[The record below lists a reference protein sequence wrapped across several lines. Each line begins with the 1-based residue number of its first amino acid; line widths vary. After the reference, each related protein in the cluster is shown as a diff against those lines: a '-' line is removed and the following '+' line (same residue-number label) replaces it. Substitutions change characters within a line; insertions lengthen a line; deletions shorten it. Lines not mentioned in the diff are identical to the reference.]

1 MTVFQAGKSQYPA
14 ITIAEFLALPDDDTN
29 TYQLT
34 GTITVVRHS
43 TYGNFE
49 MKDETGTVYVY
60 GLKDK
65 NGENVFT
72 PLGLKKGDKVT
83 LHGTRNV
90 HNGTVEVHDAVYES
104 HIKGEDIPDVIEE
117 VTIAEFLEKPVSTDV
132 WYKLTG
138 KITQIAN
145 TTYGNFYMED
155 ETGSV
160 YVYGLTA
167 TKQDSND
174 KSFSSLGLK
183 VGDTVTAIGYR
194 SEYTKDDVTTI
205 EFGGTTPAY
214 YVSHVPGEGGDDPDQ
229 PGEASGVFTSSI
241 EWTLGSSAYD
251 QTAVVNGEDVEHVLK
266 LGTSSKAGDATLTI
280 PDGVDKIGFYAISWK
295 GSSDIVINFGDDTVT
310 VYGNEGAT
318 GNAPYT
324 ITVDD
329 MDYYEIEVEAGELT
343 VTSEKRV
350 IIFGINPVTGGEE

>member
-1 MTVFQAGKSQYPA
+1 M
-14 ITIAEFLALPDDDTN
+14 
-29 TYQLT
+29 
-34 GTITVVRHS
+34 
-43 TYGNFE
+43 
-49 MKDETGTVYVY
+49 
-60 GLKDK
+60 
-65 NGENVFT
+65 
-72 PLGLKKGDKVT
+72 
-83 LHGTRNV
+83 
-90 HNGTVEVHDAVYES
+90 
-104 HIKGEDIPDVIEE
+104 
-117 VTIAEFLEKPVSTDV
+117 
-132 WYKLTG
+132 
-138 KITQIAN
+138 
-145 TTYGNFYMED
+145 
-155 ETGSV
+155 
-160 YVYGLTA
+160 
-167 TKQDSND
+167 
-174 KSFSSLGLK
+174 
-183 VGDTVTAIGYR
+183 
-194 SEYTKDDVTTI
+194 TTI

-241 EWTLGSSAYD
+241 EWTLGSYAYD